1 MKERKTLIL
10 DLDET
15 LVHCNETLDVPHDHK
30 IKILF
35 ANGDEVEVVTFDIRL
50 VSTYGHLPFNFSRR

>member
-1 MKERKTLIL
+1 MPERKTLIL

-35 ANGDEVEVVTFDIRL
+35 ANGDEVEVIFFQQDW
-50 VSTYGHLPFNFSRR
+50 H